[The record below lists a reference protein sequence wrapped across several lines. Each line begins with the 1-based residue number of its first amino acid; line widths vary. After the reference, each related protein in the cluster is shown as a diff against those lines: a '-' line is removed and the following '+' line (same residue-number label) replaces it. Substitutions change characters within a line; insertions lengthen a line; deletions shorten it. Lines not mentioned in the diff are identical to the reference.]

1 MQVTNKEPFEVVF
14 TFVRHPYFG
23 LLVEANAVQLL
34 GNGDYSLTFQRVREK
49 TTVYFNLSATQTEA
63 VKLIEEF
70 EIDAIIK
77 KFYTGKKV
85 LKPSE
90 FLLKQYTPELH
101 KVVRPYIEKKLVK
114 VLELIKNDPLY
125 WAGKTGQ
132 AQGEQV
138 FYSEEPASVL
148 FHFRRDE
155 TGTNYFATIK
165 HNNEKV
171 EFYNNNSEIIA
182 ENPAWLITPNKL
194 LYFPKHID
202 GKKIRPF
209 LSRKHIHIEP
219 HQEESYM
226 DKFVKPLL
234 ENHDVFAK
242 GFEIVTEQLNARP
255 VIRLNRLFQD
265 KDYLSLYLRY
275 GNWEFPFHV
284 NKKVNVSMEKVED
297 TFVFHRIRRSYST
310 ENEKLILLKELGL
323 ENTEGSLFALPGTYQ
338 NYELIE
344 WLNKNAEILS
354 RNGFIIQQ
362 DQGEAEY
369 FLGEVRMDVKV
380 NKSEDWF
387 DVMAIVRFGTH
398 EIPFVRLK
406 RHILEKRREYILPDG
421 KVAILPDEWFSRFGK
436 MAHLAEV
443 EGESFRLRNIHF
455 SLLDD
460 LGDYINIEE
469 NEAGWEELLKDRSI
483 PSYDLPVGL
492 KADLR
497 HYQVDGY
504 NWIRFLHDHKIGA
517 LLADDMG
524 LGKTLQ
530 TLAVIQSYS
539 EMRKNTVSAEM
550 KQEPELVAE
559 ENDHA
564 SAGLGSQLHLFGGG
578 NNQTAF
584 EQVDEEGVPINKS
597 FKINGQCLVVAPKSL
612 LYNWQSEV
620 SKFCPGLKVL
630 VYSGIGRQKWLGKI
644 AQTDVVITS
653 YGTMRN
659 DIKELSRFHFN
670 LMVIDESQ
678 AIKNPSSLTSRCL
691 LEISSSYRIALTGTP
706 IENTLLDVWSQM
718 NFLNRGLLGSYGYFE
733 KTFIRPIEK
742 AADPRQTAE
751 LRRILDPFILRR
763 TKRQVAKE
771 LPPKVE
777 KVHFCEMTP
786 EQAEIY
792 EKVKSQ
798 YRNEILDHIN
808 QVGMSRSR
816 LKIFNGLMHLRQLAL
831 NPVLKDVDY
840 EGTSGK
846 DDEIRYML
854 QRALEGKHKVLLF
867 SQFVSYLAVFEKMLQ
882 AQGIKYS
889 YLDGSM
895 DEKDRQRAIE
905 KFQENEDIQV
915 FLLSLRA
922 GNSGLNLTAADYVFL
937 ADPWWNPFTMRQA
950 EDRAH
955 RIGQNKT
962 VFSYKFITKN
972 TIEEKILALQMRK
985 TELAGSI
992 ISDEDSILASINVE
1006 ELEEL
1011 LS

>member
-1 MQVTNKEPFEVVF
+1 
-14 TFVRHPYFG
+14 
-23 LLVEANAVQLL
+23 
-34 GNGDYSLTFQRVREK
+34 
-49 TTVYFNLSATQTEA
+49 
-63 VKLIEEF
+63 
-70 EIDAIIK
+70 
-77 KFYTGKKV
+77 
-85 LKPSE
+85 
-90 FLLKQYTPELH
+90 
-101 KVVRPYIEKKLVK
+101 
-114 VLELIKNDPLY
+114 
-125 WAGKTGQ
+125 
-132 AQGEQV
+132 
-138 FYSEEPASVL
+138 
-148 FHFRRDE
+148 
-155 TGTNYFATIK
+155 
-165 HNNEKV
+165 
-171 EFYNNNSEIIA
+171 
-182 ENPAWLITPNKL
+182 
-194 LYFPKHID
+194 
-202 GKKIRPF
+202 
-209 LSRKHIHIEP
+209 
-219 HQEESYM
+219 
-226 DKFVKPLL
+226 
-234 ENHDVFAK
+234 
-242 GFEIVTEQLNARP
+242 
-255 VIRLNRLFQD
+255 
-265 KDYLSLYLRY
+265 
-275 GNWEFPFHV
+275 
-284 NKKVNVSMEKVED
+284 
-297 TFVFHRIRRSYST
+297 
-310 ENEKLILLKELGL
+310 
-323 ENTEGSLFALPGTYQ
+323 
-338 NYELIE
+338 
-344 WLNKNAEILS
+344 
-354 RNGFIIQQ
+354 
-362 DQGEAEY
+362 
-369 FLGEVRMDVKV
+369 
-380 NKSEDWF
+380 
-387 DVMAIVRFGTH
+387 
-398 EIPFVRLK
+398 
-406 RHILEKRREYILPDG
+406 
-421 KVAILPDEWFSRFGK
+421 
-436 MAHLAEV
+436 
-443 EGESFRLRNIHF
+443 
-455 SLLDD
+455 
-460 LGDYINIEE
+460 
-469 NEAGWEELLKDRSI
+469 
-483 PSYDLPVGL
+483 
-492 KADLR
+492 
-497 HYQVDGY
+497 
-504 NWIRFLHDHKIGA
+504 
-517 LLADDMG
+517 
-524 LGKTLQ
+524 
-530 TLAVIQSYS
+530 
-539 EMRKNTVSAEM
+539 
-550 KQEPELVAE
+550 
-559 ENDHA
+559 
-564 SAGLGSQLHLFGGG
+564 
-578 NNQTAF
+578 
-584 EQVDEEGVPINKS
+584 
-597 FKINGQCLVVAPKSL
+597 
-612 LYNWQSEV
+612 
-620 SKFCPGLKVL
+620 L

>member
-23 LLVEANAVQLL
+23 LLLEANAVQLL
-34 GNGDYSLTFQRVREK
+34 GNGDYSLTFQRVREQN
-49 TTVYFNLSATQTEA
+49 TVYFNLDANQTEA
-63 VKLIEEF
+63 VKLLEEF
-70 EIDAIIK
+70 EIDAIMK
-77 KFYTGKKV
+77 KFYTGSKR
-85 LKPSE
+85 LRPND

-101 KVVRPYIEKKLVK
+101 KLVRPYIEKKLVK
-114 VLELIKNDPLY
+114 VLELIKNEPLY
-125 WAGKTGQ
+125 WSGKTGQ
-132 AQGEQV
+132 VQGEQV
-138 FYSEEPASVL
+138 FYSDEPASVL

-182 ENPAWLITPNKL
+182 ESPAWLITPNKL

-209 LSRKHIHIEP
+209 LSRKHIHVDP
-219 HQEESYM
+219 HQEDSYM

-242 GFEIVTEQLNARP
+242 GFEIVTEQLNAKP
-255 VIRLNRLFQD
+255 VIRLNNLFQE

-284 NKKVNVSMEKVED
+284 HKKVNVSMEKTSD
-297 TFVFHRIRRSYST
+297 SYVFHRVRRSYTT
-310 ENEKLILLKELGL
+310 ENEIVALLKELGL
-323 ENTEGSLFALPGTYQ
+323 ENAEGSLFSLPGSDQ

-344 WLNKNAEILS
+344 WLNRNSEILA
-354 RNGFIIQQ
+354 RNGFVIEQ
-362 DQGEAEY
+362 DPGQVEY
-369 FLGEVRMDVKV
+369 FLGEVRMEVKI

-406 RHILEKRREYILPDG
+406 KHILEKRREYILPDG
-421 KVAILPDEWFSRFGK
+421 KVAILPDEWFARFGK
-436 MAHLAEV
+436 MTHLAEV
-443 EGESFRLRNIHF
+443 EGDAFRLRNIHF

-460 LGDYINIEE
+460 LGDYMNGEE
-469 NEAGWEELLKDRSI
+469 IQAGWQELLKDRSI
-483 PSYDLPVGL
+483 PEYEMPLGL

-504 NWIRFLHDHKIGA
+504 NWIRFLHEHKIGA

-530 TLAVIQSYS
+530 TLAVIQYY
-539 EMRKNTVSAEM
+539 AEAGKREKAV
-550 KQEPELVAE
+550 KQNKKAAEPVKELVME
-559 ENDHA
+559 TES
-564 SAGLGSQLHLFGGG
+564 SAVGEQMNLFGRSDG
-578 NNQTAF
+578 
-584 EQVDEEGVPINKS
+584 DS
-597 FKINGQCLVVAPKSL
+597 FWNENGADMEKGDKVKASCLVIAPKSL
-612 LYNWQSEV
+612 LYNWQSETT
-620 SKFCPGLKVL
+620 KFCPGLNVL

-644 AQTDVVITS
+644 PQADVVITS

-659 DIKELSRFHFN
+659 DIEEFKRFHFN
-670 LMVIDESQ
+670 LLIIDESQ
-678 AIKNPSSLTSRCL
+678 AIKNPSSLTSRSL
-691 LEISSSYRIALTGTP
+691 LDVSSNYRIALTGTP

-742 AADPRQTAE
+742 GADPRQTAE

-763 TKRQVAKE
+763 TKRQVATE

-777 KVHFCEMTP
+777 KVHFCEMTA

-798 YRNEILDHIN
+798 YRNEILDHIT

-831 NPVLKDVDY
+831 NPVLKDDDY
-840 EGTSGK
+840 EGASGK
-846 DDEIRYML
+846 DDEIRFML
-854 QRALEGKHKVLLF
+854 QRALEGNHKVLLF

-882 AQGIKYS
+882 SQGIKYS

-895 DEKDRQRAIE
+895 DEKDRQKAIQQ
-905 KFQENEDIQV
+905 FQENEEIQV

-955 RIGQNKT
+955 RIGQSKT

-972 TIEEKILALQMRK
+972 TIEEKILALQQKK
-985 TELAGSI
+985 TALAGSI
-992 ISDEDSILASINVE
+992 ISDEDSVLASINVE